1 VEKEKEK
8 AIRQIEILK
17 VYIETLKKEIEDWQ
31 EKAMQTETKYIEIKF
46 ELEGIKDLLAFKQ
59 SECER

>member
-1 VEKEKEK
+1 MEKEKQK
-8 AIRQIEILK
+8 AMRQIEILK

-31 EKAMQTETKYIEIKF
+31 KKAKQAETRFVEIELD
-46 ELEGIKDLLAFKQ
+46 LEGIKDLLASKQ